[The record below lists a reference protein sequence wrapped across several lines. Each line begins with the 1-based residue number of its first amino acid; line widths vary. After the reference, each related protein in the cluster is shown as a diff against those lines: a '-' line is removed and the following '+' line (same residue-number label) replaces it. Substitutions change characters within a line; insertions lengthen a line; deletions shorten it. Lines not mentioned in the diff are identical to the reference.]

1 MKMKRTTFIIAL
13 CCLFMMGLTAIAGA
27 AESKK
32 RVLVFGDSNSFG
44 YFEDAQGVIGRLP
57 LNTAWPGKMAELL
70 GSDYEVIV
78 EGLSGRTTRIDSPE
92 RSGTGIIPGAGM
104 NGADYLPAALS
115 SHMPLDMVI
124 IMLGTNDF
132 RKDRNQSA
140 SDIAASLTELVSIV
154 KKGKW
159 QQRTK
164 FSAPQV
170 LVICPPKLNLTTSPY
185 ADFFEGSL
193 AKSEA
198 LPGLLQPMV
207 ESAGALFFDAATV
220 VPFAQGHDEIHL
232 TPQNHAVLAEAV
244 AKEVKKAF
252 GDTRDDAET
261 AISGIFERGG
271 ANTAY
276 ARYFVG
282 NSYLNMLSTEGVIIG
297 NVTFE
302 PGCRNNWHT
311 HQATKGGGQ
320 ILLCTAGRGWYQE
333 WGKEAREL
341 HPGDVVH
348 IPAGVKHWHGA
359 AKDSWFVH
367 LAVEVPGEN
376 TESDWHESV
385 SDEDYNKLP

>member
-1 MKMKRTTFIIAL
+1 MKKTTLITAL
-13 CCLFMMGLTAIAGA
+13 CCLLMVALTSMAGA
-27 AESKK
+27 TEGKK
-32 RVLVFGDSNSFG
+32 RIMVFGDSNSFG
-44 YFEDAQGVIGRLP
+44 YVEDAQGIVGRLP
-57 LNTAWPGKMAELL
+57 LDTAWPGRMAALL
-70 GSDYEVIV
+70 GFDYEVVV
-78 EGLSGRTTRIDSPE
+78 EALSGRTTRIDSPE
-92 RSGTGIIPGAGM
+92 DSGTGIIPGAGM

-115 SHMPLDMVI
+115 SHMPLDMVV

-140 SDIAASLTELVSIV
+140 PDIAASLMELVSIV
-154 KKGKW
+154 KKGEW

-164 FSAPQV
+164 FAIPQV
-170 LVICPPKLNLTTSPY
+170 LVICPPKLNLTTSSY
-185 ADFFEGSL
+185 ANFFEGSL
-193 AKSEA
+193 VKSEA
-198 LPGLLQPMV
+198 LPELLKPMV

-220 VPFAQGHDEIHL
+220 VPFAQGNDEIHL

-252 GDTRDDAET
+252 GDTRDNTET
-261 AISGIFERGG
+261 AVSGIFDRGG

-333 WGKEAREL
+333 WSKEAREL

-376 TESDWHESV
+376 TKSDWHEPV

>member
-1 MKMKRTTFIIAL
+1 MKKTTFIAAL
-13 CCLFMMGLTAIAGA
+13 CCLLIAGLAVMAGA
-27 AESKK
+27 AEGKK
-32 RVLVFGDSNSFG
+32 RIMVFGDSNTFG

-57 LNTAWPGKMAELL
+57 LDTAWPGRMASLL
-70 GSDYEVIV
+70 GTDYEVVV

-92 RSGTGIIPGAGM
+92 RSGTGVIPGAGM

-115 SHMPLDMVI
+115 SHMPLDMVV
-124 IMLGTNDF
+124 IMLGTNDL

-154 KKGKW
+154 KKGEW

-164 FSAPQV
+164 FDVPQV
-170 LVICPPKLNLTTSPY
+170 LVICPPKLNLTSSPY
-185 ADFFEGSL
+185 AAAFEGSL
-193 AKSEA
+193 GKSEA
-198 LPGLLQPMV
+198 LPGMLRPQV
-207 ESAGALFFDAATV
+207 EKAGALFFDAATV
-220 VPFAQGHDEIHL
+220 VPFAEGPDEIHL
-232 TPQNHAVLAEAV
+232 TAKNHATLAEAV
-244 AKEVKKAF
+244 TKEVKKAF

-261 AISGIFERGG
+261 AVSSVFARGG

-282 NSYLNMLSTEGVIIG
+282 NSYLNMLSTEGVPIG

-341 HPGDVVH
+341 HPGDIVH

-376 TESDWHESV
+376 AKSDWHEPV
-385 SDEDYNKLP
+385 NDEDYNKLP

>member
-1 MKMKRTTFIIAL
+1 MKKTIFITAL
-13 CCLFMMGLTAIAGA
+13 CCLLMTIFAAPAGA

-32 RVLVFGDSNSFG
+32 RIMVFGDSNTFG
-44 YFEDAQGVIGRLP
+44 YFEDAQGVVGRLP
-57 LNTAWPGKMAELL
+57 HDTAWPGRMAALL
-70 GSDYEVIV
+70 GSDYEVVV

-92 RSGTGIIPGAGM
+92 RSGTGVIPGAGM
-104 NGADYLPAALS
+104 NGAAYLPAALS
-115 SHMPLDMVI
+115 SHMPLDMVV
-124 IMLGTNDF
+124 IMLGTNDL

-154 KKGKW
+154 KKGEW

-164 FSAPQV
+164 FPAPQV
-170 LVICPPKLNLTTSPY
+170 LVVCPPKLNLTSSPY
-185 ADFFEGSL
+185 ADFFDGSL

-198 LPGLLQPMV
+198 LPGLLRPQV
-207 ESAGALFFDAATV
+207 EKAGALFLDAATV
-220 VPFAQGHDEIHL
+220 VPFAQGPDQIHL
-232 TPQNHAVLAEAV
+232 TPENHAALAEAV
-244 AKEVKKAF
+244 TKEVKKAF
-252 GDTRDDAET
+252 GDTRDNAET
-261 AISGIFERGG
+261 AVSGIFERGG

-282 NSYLNMLSTEGVIIG
+282 NSYLNMLSTEGVVIG

-311 HQATKGGGQ
+311 HQATSGGGQ

-333 WGKEAREL
+333 WGKKAREL

-367 LAVEVPGEN
+367 IAVEVPGEN
-376 TESDWHESV
+376 TRSDWHEPV

>member
-1 MKMKRTTFIIAL
+1 MKRTPLIAVL
-13 CCLFMMGLTAIAGA
+13 CCLLMLCLTSVAEAA
-27 AESKK
+27 AEKK
-32 RVLVFGDSNSFG
+32 RILVFGDSNTFG
-44 YFEDAQGVIGRLP
+44 YVEDAQGIVGRLP
-57 LNTAWPGKMAELL
+57 LDTSWPGRMAALL
-70 GSDYEVIV
+70 GNDYEVIV

-92 RSGTGIIPGAGM
+92 RSGTGSIPGAGM
-104 NGADYLPAALS
+104 NGAAYLPAALS

-124 IMLGTNDF
+124 IMLGTNDL

-140 SDIAASLTELVSIV
+140 SDIAESLAKLVSIV
-154 KKGKW
+154 KKGEW
-159 QQRTK
+159 QQRTT
-164 FSAPQV
+164 FSVPQV

-185 ADFFEGSL
+185 ADFFAGSL
-193 AKSEA
+193 AKSEE
-198 LPGLLQPMV
+198 LPGILRPMV
-207 ESAGALFFDAATV
+207 ESAGVLFFDAATV
-220 VPFAQGHDEIHL
+220 VPFAQGPDQIHL
-232 TPQNHAVLAEAV
+232 TPENHSALAEAV
-244 AKEVKKAF
+244 AGEVRKAF
-252 GDTRDDAET
+252 NDTRDNAET
-261 AISGIFERGG
+261 ESSGIFPRGG
-271 ANTAY
+271 ANTTY

-282 NSYLNMLSTEGVIIG
+282 NSYLNMLSTEGVVVG

-311 HQATKGGGQ
+311 HQATRGGGQ

-376 TESDWHESV
+376 TKSDWHEPV
-385 SDEDYNKLP
+385 SDADYNKLP

>member
-1 MKMKRTTFIIAL
+1 MSMKRTPLIAVL
-13 CCLFMMGLTAIAGA
+13 CCLLMLCLTSVAEAA
-27 AESKK
+27 AEKK
-32 RVLVFGDSNSFG
+32 RILVFGDSNTFG
-44 YFEDAQGVIGRLP
+44 YVEDAQGIVGRLP
-57 LNTAWPGKMAELL
+57 LDTSWPGRMAALL
-70 GSDYEVIV
+70 GNDYEVIV

-104 NGADYLPAALS
+104 NGAAYLPAALS

-124 IMLGTNDF
+124 IMLGTNDL

-140 SDIAASLTELVSIV
+140 SDIAESLAKLVSIV
-154 KKGKW
+154 KKGEW
-159 QQRTK
+159 QQRTT
-164 FSAPQV
+164 FSVPQV

-185 ADFFEGSL
+185 ADFFAGSL
-193 AKSEA
+193 AKSEE
-198 LPGLLQPMV
+198 LPGILRPMV
-207 ESAGALFFDAATV
+207 ESAGVLFFDAATV
-220 VPFAQGHDEIHL
+220 VPFAQGPDQIHL
-232 TPQNHAVLAEAV
+232 TPENHSALAEAV
-244 AKEVKKAF
+244 AGEVRKAF
-252 GDTRDDAET
+252 NDTRDNAET
-261 AISGIFERGG
+261 ESSGIFPRGG
-271 ANTAY
+271 ANTTY

-282 NSYLNMLSTEGVIIG
+282 NSYLNMLSTEGVVVG

-311 HQATKGGGQ
+311 HQATRGGGQ

-376 TESDWHESV
+376 TKSDWHEPV
-385 SDEDYNKLP
+385 SDADYNKLP

>member
-1 MKMKRTTFIIAL
+1 MKKTTFLVAL
-13 CCLFMMGLTAIAGA
+13 SCLCMIGLTAIAGA

-32 RVLVFGDSNSFG
+32 RIMVFGDSNTFG
-44 YFEDAQGVIGRLP
+44 YVENEQNDIGRLP
-57 LNTAWPGKMAELL
+57 LDTAWPGRMATLL
-70 GSDYEVIV
+70 GADYEVVV
-78 EGLSGRTTRIDSPE
+78 EGLPGRTTRIDSPE
-92 RSGTGIIPGAGM
+92 RSGTGVIPGAGM
-104 NGADYLPAALS
+104 NGGKYLPAALS

-132 RKDRNQSA
+132 RRDRNQSA
-140 SDIAASLTELVSIV
+140 ADIATSLTELVRLV
-154 KKGKW
+154 KKGAW

-164 FSAPQV
+164 FSVPQV
-170 LVICPPKLNLTTSPY
+170 LVICPPKLNPTRAPY
-185 ADFFEGSL
+185 ASLFEG
-193 AKSEA
+193 ARVKSET

-220 VPFAQGHDEIHL
+220 VPFAQGPDEIHL
-232 TPQNHAVLAEAV
+232 TVKNHATLAEALTR
-244 AKEVKKAF
+244 EVKKAF

-261 AISGIFERGG
+261 AISGIFPRGD

-276 ARYFVG
+276 ARYFSG
-282 NSYLNMLSTEGVIIG
+282 NCYLNRLSTEGVRIS

-311 HQATKGGGQ
+311 HQATRGGGQ

-341 HPGDVVH
+341 HPGDVVR

-376 TESDWHESV
+376 SKTDWHEPV
-385 SDEDYNKLP
+385 SDIACNRLP

>member
-1 MKMKRTTFIIAL
+1 MKRTTVVTVL
-13 CCLFMMGLTAIAGA
+13 SCLIMLTLTVAAGA
-27 AESKK
+27 AEGKK
-32 RVLVFGDSNSFG
+32 RILVFGDSNTFG
-44 YFEDAQGVIGRLP
+44 YVEDAQGTVGRLP
-57 LNTAWPGKMAELL
+57 LDTAWPGRMASLL
-70 GSDYEVIV
+70 GSDYEVVV

-92 RSGTGIIPGAGM
+92 RSGTGLIPGAGM
-104 NGADYLPAALS
+104 NGAEYLPAALS

-124 IMLGTNDF
+124 IMLGTNDL
-132 RKDRNQSA
+132 RRDRNQSA
-140 SDIAASLTELVSIV
+140 QDIAESLTELVSVV
-154 KKGKW
+154 KKGAW

-164 FSAPQV
+164 FSVPQV

-185 ADFFEGSL
+185 AAAFEGSL

-198 LPGLLQPMV
+198 LPGILRPMA
-207 ESAGALFFDAATV
+207 ESAGALFFDAATA
-220 VPFAQGHDEIHL
+220 VPFAEGPDQIHL
-232 TPQNHAVLAEAV
+232 TPENHAVLAEAV
-244 AKEVKKAF
+244 TKEVKKAF
-252 GDTRDDAET
+252 NDAGSDAET
-261 AISGIFERGG
+261 AISGLFPRGG

-333 WGKEAREL
+333 WGKQAQEL

-376 TESDWHESV
+376 TKSEWHEPV
-385 SDEDYNKLP
+385 SDAEYNALP